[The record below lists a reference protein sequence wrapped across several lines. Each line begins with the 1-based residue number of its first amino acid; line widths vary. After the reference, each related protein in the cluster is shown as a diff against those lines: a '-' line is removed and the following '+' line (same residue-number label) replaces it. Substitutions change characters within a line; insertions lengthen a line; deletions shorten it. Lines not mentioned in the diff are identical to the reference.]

1 MFKLTA
7 ILSTKFWRPKPFG
20 HRDCSSTLYVCISLQ
35 RPDIEDGSGH
45 EIENEIEEDIDLVTV
60 LTAVQPVDDPDAIP
74 DVSDIVEED
83 DCDDIPELE
92 MSMEQVSLQDYDGP
106 FQSNYDAASF
116 LHSSEAVQTNS
127 NQSQEYINLTHDN
140 SVKSKYEGMTLLEGV
155 EPIEFENNRANEQIN
170 RNNKSAQSTNDMVS
184 FLDNESPVMSRRETT
199 NLLSKFGLT
208 KFVVPPLLYRHPPPA
223 IGRDDDLYKI
233 KEILDNTLTKMG
245 YSADPGRSINRILCG
260 PDNKIGKSLLCLMS
274 MDDKYRAFLP
284 EFPLL
289 HLRKSLITILFS
301 AYKDAGLTQILQ
313 YMRDDK
319 REDWKTLVSADHID
333 TATKHVKRLSLSLHL
348 AFLVEF
354 AKSLAAEEQECFL
367 SEMESDDPSSIAHTW
382 SSRFKEFLD
391 EGSTK
396 NATFALHLDM
406 MKHCD
411 SVVAISL
418 AERLGGP
425 TGYSLLLAAVKES
438 LPFLFVN
445 SATSY
450 APYCVRLLFHNYS
463 AGFFHT
469 CLKETL
475 FTTPIKL
482 GKRNF
487 ACDTKRELDHVDAV
501 KGFRS
506 ATSLSAVTSR
516 MSLIDTL
523 NEVKQQRTC
532 KETKDDD
539 NDDDSLGWILTA
551 VDEGYIFPAVDIIL
565 RKGGL
570 STEENQVPFNVY
582 AKDTICLPVAILDRC
597 SEGTGEY
604 LMYRFL
610 ARERLYGITE
620 QDVPSAKD
628 VVGPSEL
635 VLRAKRNKGI
645 TIKRTVKS
653 KVQLA
658 QTQRQMKETQRLK
671 DVARETKLIDCLSSE
686 NNACQ
691 SLLKPDS
698 SKPKVMKAIGM
709 QRALRYLITSC
720 MEKLSNKPAEELNI
734 DAVMN
739 LNKNKIPKE
748 IVSSMKLCTFEFAG
762 MKFKTGNIK
771 SGKEYIQLIEAMVQG
786 YLSKAPYLNKMII
799 CEEKYSFTPDD
810 LKAATREQRKSKT
823 STVDH
828 LKAGSDIINDKV
840 FNKDAATKTA
850 NGKRAISTYVASNL
864 QSMTFIYDFDL
875 VVDSELYLT
884 SCDCKEDCSCE
895 KFCTPIQRTFCKL
908 EESVCNPRMELLRNI
923 HQTKGEAEMSILDW
937 LISLQE
943 ELKDGE
949 TVVSIIT
956 SGDIDAEYSHIY
968 TVAKYWNRNAEG
980 KFRYQVFV
988 ILQKQRGKH
997 DIYNIT
1003 AMLQIMEE
1011 SFQDQNIGI
1020 KVALALCLGG
1030 NDFYPKSHQISHE
1043 TVVKEVTENPQFR
1056 QNLFNITESIS
1067 IDKQVLIQLYKA
1079 LYCPKKFQGHSLSYE
1094 NVRALTIGKKDDES
1108 KKGGFKTNNPRR
1120 WLPPESVVDRLGELF
1135 QLQIDYYETAGK
1147 HDAKMPDFLGSS
1159 CLTKTSAGE
1168 VEYDF
1173 GPEAKFKALTE
1184 LPDVKR
1190 VKKTTK
1196 RQLNDTPQRGARRK
1210 HQLIASTPKKSTFTA
1225 HPTADNNQ

>member
-1 MFKLTA
+1 M
-7 ILSTKFWRPKPFG
+7 
-20 HRDCSSTLYVCISLQ
+20 HCSLISLQ
-35 RPDIEDGSGH
+35 GPDAEDAG
-45 EIENEIEEDIDLVTV
+45 ENESEEDIDLITV
-60 LTAVQPVDDPDAIP
+60 LNSVEQVDDPDGIL
-74 DVSDIVEED
+74 DVSDIEEED
-83 DCDDIPELE
+83 GDDIPELE
-92 MSMEQVSLQDYDGP
+92 ISMEQVSLIDSDSH
-106 FQSNYDAASF
+106 FQQNYDSIS
-116 LHSSEAVQTNS
+116 LLPSSEAVHTNS
-127 NQSQEYINLTHDN
+127 
-140 SVKSKYEGMTLLEGV
+140 SKYVHIPTCTNDSSFKSNSEGMTLIEGV
-155 EPIEFENNRANEQIN
+155 EPIEFETGQQIEQATSYD
-170 RNNKSAQSTNDMVS
+170 KSAQSTNDMAS
-184 FLDNESPVMSRRETT
+184 LLENENPVLSRCETKKI
-199 NLLSKFGLT
+199 LSKFGFN

-223 IGRDDDLYKI
+223 IGRDDDLNKI
-233 KEILDNTLTKMG
+233 KEILDITLTKMG
-245 YSADPGRSINRILCG
+245 YSADPVLSRNRILCG

-274 MDDKYRAFLP
+274 MDDKYKAFLP

-301 AYKDAGLTQILQ
+301 AYKDAGIIQILQ

-319 REDWKTLVSADHID
+319 REDWKALVSADHID

-367 SEMESDDPSSIAHTW
+367 SEMESDEPSSTANTW
-382 SSRFKEFLD
+382 SSRFQEFLNN
-391 EGSTK
+391 GATK

-411 SVVAISL
+411 SVIAISL

-450 APYCVRLLFHNYS
+450 APYCVRLLFHHYS

-469 CLKETL
+469 CLKQAL
-475 FTTPIKL
+475 FTTPIKS

-523 NEVKQQRTC
+523 NEVKQQRTH
-532 KETKDDD
+532 KEKKDEDV
-539 NDDDSLGWILTA
+539 DDDSLGWILTA
-551 VDEGYIFPAVDIIL
+551 VCEGYIFPAVDIIL

-582 AKDTICLPVAILDRC
+582 AKDMICLPASILDRC
-597 SEGTGEY
+597 SEGTGIY

-610 ARERLYGITE
+610 AREKLYGITE
-620 QDVPSAKD
+620 QDVPSTKD

-635 VLRAKRNKGI
+635 VLRAKRSKGI

-671 DVARETKLIDCLSSE
+671 NVARETKLIDCLSSE

-709 QRALRYLITSC
+709 QRALRYLIMSC
-720 MEKLSNKPAEELNI
+720 MEKLANKTAEELNI

-739 LNKNKIPKE
+739 LNQNKIPKE
-748 IVSSMKLCTFEFAG
+748 IVSSMKMCTLEFAG

-771 SGKEYIQLIEAMVQG
+771 NGKEYIELIEAMIQG
-786 YLSKAPYLNKMII
+786 YLSKASSLSKMVI

-810 LKAATREQRKSKT
+810 LKAATREQRKSKI

-840 FNKDAATKTA
+840 FNKDAVTKTV

-864 QSMTFIYDFDL
+864 QIMTFNYDFDL
-875 VVDSELYLT
+875 IVDSELYLT
-884 SCDCKEDCSCE
+884 SCGCKDDCSCE
-895 KFCTPIQRTFCKL
+895 QFCTPIQRTFCTS
-908 EESVCNPRMELLRNI
+908 EESVCNPRVELLRSI
-923 HQTKGEAEMSILDW
+923 HQKKGEAEMSILDW
-937 LISLQE
+937 LISFQE
-943 ELKDGE
+943 ALHDGE

-956 SGDIDAEYSHIY
+956 SGDIDAVYSHIY
-968 TVAKYWNRNAEG
+968 TVAKYWNRNEEG
-980 KFRYQVFV
+980 NFKNQVFV

-1003 AMLQIMEE
+1003 SMIQIMEK
-1011 SFQDQNIGI
+1011 SFDDQTIGI

-1030 NDFYPKSHQISHE
+1030 NDFFPKCHQVSHE
-1043 TVVKEVTENPQFR
+1043 TVVKAVTENTHFR
-1056 QNLFNITESIS
+1056 QNLFSIAEGVRINIP
-1067 IDKQVLIQLYKA
+1067 VLVELYKA

-1094 NVRALTIGKKDDES
+1094 NVRALTIGKIADES
-1108 KKGGFKTNNPRR
+1108 RNGGFRTNNPRR
-1120 WLPPESVVDRLGELF
+1120 WLPPESCIERLGELF
-1135 QLQIDYYETAGK
+1135 QLQIDYIETAGK
-1147 HDAKMPDFLGSS
+1147 HDAKMPDFLRSS
-1159 CLTKTSAGE
+1159 CLTKTSTGE
-1168 VEYDF
+1168 VEYDL
-1173 GPEAKFKALTE
+1173 GPEAKFTALKD
-1184 LPDVKR
+1184 LPEVKR
-1190 VKKTTK
+1190 VRKTTK

-1225 HPTADNNQ
+1225 HPMNDNNQ